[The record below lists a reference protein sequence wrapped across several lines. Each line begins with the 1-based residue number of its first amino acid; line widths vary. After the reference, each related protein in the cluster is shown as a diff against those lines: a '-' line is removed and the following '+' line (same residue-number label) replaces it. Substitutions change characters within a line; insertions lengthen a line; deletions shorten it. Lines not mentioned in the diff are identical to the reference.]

1 MSLDERRELDG
12 QEDRLREVAVDA
24 GNQLTRDLTET
35 ELTKLAELDEAITKF
50 EGQKRWSDVIKSILA
65 KAEIVVDTS
74 DKIGLLSQAGQMY
87 LEKSSNQAEAIKC
100 FEQVLEL
107 NPQDIAAITSLKEMY
122 EKRRD
127 WEKLVRA
134 MEREADL
141 LEPADRGL
149 RYLEMAQ
156 LATEKLRKP
165 EICIDLWRKVLSYD
179 SENNDALGALA
190 GLYERAR
197 EWQPLA
203 EVLEKQAS
211 GGLGAEEQKQ
221 LLTKLG
227 MIYADKLN
235 DDRGAVSAFQ
245 RLLAF
250 DPDDRRAQEQLKRR
264 YVAIKAWDDLEAFYA
279 ASGKFDELI
288 RTLERE
294 AQNKDAPREEQIDL
308 MFRVARLWL
317 LQDKADRAARAY
329 EKVLE
334 LDGTNHDAAVAL
346 APIYERAGDAKKLAA
361 VIEVRL
367 THVQER
373 EERIVLLREV
383 GLLYEEKLR
392 RPQDAFA
399 RFLEAF
405 SLDPLRDVLRE
416 DIARLAP
423 GVDGWD
429 QIIAAYQ
436 KAIEAVGNG
445 SLDVGALTVDEGE
458 VELRL
463 SLGAVFGRVGRIDD
477 SIAQYRAV
485 YESHSDHM
493 GTIEAL
499 DRLYRQTGR
508 NQELLEVYDR
518 RMDLESDPG
527 ARRQMAYGRASLL
540 ESEIGDADRAIDAYR
555 SILAEW
561 GDDEQDAYRAL
572 DALFEKRARWLDL
585 AETLE
590 RRIDLGPSSDEELAT
605 LKFRLARVLDQHE
618 TATADGD
625 GRARALSL
633 YREVVTIA
641 PEHDGARVALE
652 AMLSDARLGIAAA
665 QILEPIYESRGD
677 FVSLVRALEVL
688 VAGADEPER
697 KLELLRKIGEVASVQ
712 LEDATQAFDAFG
724 RALRAVPEH
733 EDTLEQLEALA
744 LEHNRFV
751 DLVKLVEEL
760 ATEVA
765 DPDLSRRL
773 FIRAARMHDAQL
785 ASVDAAVAAYGKVLE
800 QDPGDLEVLNALE
813 ELYRRTAMREPA
825 RYRDLVGVL
834 RRKAEL
840 SNELSTQEE
849 LLSQVAEILEQMLGE
864 PTSAISVY
872 KEILELDPESQRA
885 LACLDRLFEKQELWS
900 DLADNIGRQ
909 LTIAD
914 DPGEQTRLMLRLA
927 ALREARMDAVEA
939 AIEIHRD
946 VLGRD
951 PSNEEALGA
960 LERLLTIPAHQPV
973 ITEILEPF
981 YRDASEFTKLIG
993 VHEIQAVHAS
1003 APERRVELL
1012 HRIAELY
1019 EIALDDAARAFE
1031 SFSRALAE
1039 DPGNATTQAEL
1050 ERLAAATGNFESL
1063 ASVYESRV
1071 ARFCE
1076 GRTEER
1082 PSDDEVPL
1090 ATQLLT
1096 KAAQVREENL
1106 GDIETAIAHHQRVLR
1121 FDATHLGAA
1130 SALERLFQQTERY
1143 ELLAQIL
1150 LVKAAMLEVP
1160 EEQKEHLFRAAAI
1173 EEDLLERPL
1182 RAIDVYLKVLDVDS
1196 EDLAAL
1202 DKLIELYL
1210 RLENWSQLL
1219 DIYTKKAD
1227 VVADPDEK
1235 KRLFLEVG
1243 AVYERELSEG
1253 AKAIDSYQRIL
1264 EIDPDDLM
1272 AIGRLDALYQ
1282 AAGNWQELR
1291 SILEREAEL
1300 ASDPNEVI
1308 SYRFRIADLYDHKLD
1323 DPSRAV
1329 EGYQEILTVAPDHQ
1343 PTLNALENMIAARK
1357 MPVAAALVLE
1367 PVYQEA
1373 GAWAKLVRALEVQAT
1388 HADDARNKVELLHRI
1403 AQLEEIQLEN
1413 ARAAFD
1419 AYARALPF
1427 DSADADTLA
1436 NLERLAAELEAFGQ
1450 VTRLYDAEIEKLSEE
1465 PERRV
1470 ELALRVAQLYETQL
1484 GDVESAI
1491 VRYGIVLAADDS
1503 HQDAIEALDR
1513 LFEAA
1518 GRWSELANIL
1528 GKQIQLA
1535 ASPEALL
1542 DFQYRLG
1549 EVQQQRLGQVDRAIE
1564 QYKEILAAAP
1574 EHAPALAALEQ
1585 LFAEGVE
1592 PLVIAEILEPLYRMQ
1607 ESWERLL
1614 GVQEVRL
1621 EHQNELSERVAT
1633 MHRIAEIAEER
1644 AGEPQIA
1651 FEWHQR
1657 VLFEDPLNEQST
1669 AETERL
1675 AGSLGQWEQLAN
1687 SLADVLEQR
1696 SEAAVR
1702 VPIGKRLARMY
1713 ENEIGDVQRAVETY
1727 LFVLGADRE
1736 DTESLEAVDRIYTE
1750 HGASEALQE
1759 ILARR
1764 VAVTRDGRDLVE
1776 LQFRRAQVL
1785 ENDLGRIDEAVG
1797 LYVHILD
1804 SIDHEHEASINA
1816 LSNIYIEKHD
1826 WPNLAKT
1833 LERELKVALGD
1844 TGRAD
1849 VLAKQARIAEQY
1861 LRDDTRA
1868 IQLWRE
1874 VLELRGEDHE
1884 ALNALGQLYGKGER
1898 WTELVDILDR
1908 EAGVVPDDESR
1919 VQIFSDLG
1927 RVWYAKLRN
1936 ERNAVDNWQ
1945 RVLDIDPTNTTAL
1958 FALVEIQRAGGHT
1971 QELVDTLLRVI
1982 EVGAAELEDAILET
1996 VYMQLGALYERTL
2009 EQPFDAVDAYRK
2021 ALDLNP
2027 RNFAAMDALEGIHAN
2042 ESQWV
2047 DKIGVMERR
2056 VLGLDGSTV
2065 EGIEQKITVLLA
2077 IAHAWA
2083 EKEDA
2088 PDRGTSAYER
2098 ILELDPRHAY
2108 AFERLEELH
2117 RAADRWEPLV
2127 EVFITRIESAE
2138 STEERVDLLRRIA
2151 EVQET
2156 KLDDKSEAF
2165 KTLLIAWE
2173 DDYTDRRTADEIER
2187 VTASISGKWNEL
2199 LSAANAALQTA
2210 TDPAVKIALCL
2221 RCAKWYAI
2229 ELGHPGYA
2237 IPYYQ
2242 QIQQLDPGNVPAL
2255 QQLSDLYRHTQQ
2267 WQKLGETLHAIV
2279 SLTTDSQIKADTYV
2293 QMGELCET
2301 HLNMPDQ
2308 ARTCFLQAVD
2318 AHPTHI
2324 PGLEAL
2330 EKVYRAASEWEEL
2343 LDVQRRKA
2351 AALTDSIAIIEC
2363 KLEIAETFEERLD
2376 NVDDAITT
2384 YREVLDADA
2393 QNLRALKGLERLY
2406 ARKESW
2412 PELLGVLEREFDVLT
2427 TEKERIAVL
2436 LRVAGMWEEE
2446 FLKPEKATERL
2457 EQVLEIDPT
2466 NELAL
2471 KGLAKLYRALQRWDR
2486 LIDTYER
2493 HIAATPDR
2501 TEKQTLFAAIGDV
2514 FANELQDVD
2523 RAIDS
2528 YLNILSINANNE
2540 KALEAISKLYEKRG
2554 DHGQAYD
2561 VMLQRSRLISEPA
2574 DVVELRFRMGK
2585 LLDEQLG
2592 DRASAVDQYQ
2602 QALDLEPGHLSSLEA
2617 MRRIH
2622 LDSGDWLAAAKVLDQ
2637 ESHYQQQ
2644 PRLVAKLLVELG
2656 RLYDERLDE
2665 HARAITSFEAALSKD
2680 ADNED
2685 AALPLAEEYTK
2696 TGRFAEAVPLLDS
2709 LVKRSAK
2716 REPEEQHRLS
2726 FMLGDAALR
2735 TGDTELAIKALSKAS
2750 QIDQQHLPTL
2760 LSLSSAYY
2768 QAKNWDQAFKYYQ
2781 MLLVHH
2787 RDGLGRDE
2795 ITDVFYRL
2803 GVVKREQGDRRKAL
2817 NMFDKALEE
2826 DAQHRPT
2833 LEAIVGL
2840 YQAADDWEQVIH
2852 FKKRVLEIAEIDERF
2867 RMLDEIGDL
2876 WNEKLH
2882 NASKAIE
2889 SYQEASQLQ
2898 PKDHKLLHK
2907 LLMLYQSTKQ
2917 WDLAIEIIQ
2926 HISDLDERSA
2936 VKAKYAYTIAVV
2948 MRDEIKDA
2956 DRAVEYF
2963 GKSLDHDHSQLKA
2976 FEAINKILNAKKD
2989 WKGLERAYRKMLL
3002 RLKDSTD
3009 NDLKFNLAHALGVI
3023 YRDRMKQPENAVD
3036 VFKIALAYQPDNAT
3050 EHQILAELY
3059 SVIPGRT
3066 EDAISEHQWLLRQDP
3081 YRIDSYQALYRLY
3094 FDARQYDKAWCLAAT
3109 LNYLKRADAE
3119 QTQFY
3124 EQYRQ
3129 KGPIR
3134 PTSRLDNERWL
3145 RDLAHPEQDLV
3156 TSKIFEVI
3164 AAAVLGIK
3172 GKADKDAGLSPKYQ
3186 VDPNPNDSKQPTL
3199 ARTYGFVAQVLGI
3212 STPRLFLRQDV
3223 TGGLTHLAVYP
3234 LASLCGSSLLQGFQP
3249 LDLMFVCGRHL
3260 SDYRGEHFVRTLLP
3274 SNTEL
3279 KAVLMAGLAIAGLVP
3294 ATDPQIQ
3301 QVVQQLAPKLQAAQ
3315 VDALRSLGKRFIEA
3329 GARTDVKRWLQCV
3342 EITACRA
3349 GFLICNDLETAARM
3363 ITALGPAGP
3372 VDLPPKDKVK
3382 EIVLFS
3388 VSEEYFRLRQA
3399 LGIQL
3404 NVA

>member
-1 MSLDERRELDG
+1 MSLGEQRESDR
-12 QEDRLREVAVDA
+12 QEDRPLEVAVDA

-35 ELTKLAELDEAITKF
+35 ELARLAELDEAIVKF

-65 KAEIVVDTS
+65 KADIVVDVN
-74 DKIGLLSQAGQMY
+74 DKIGLLSHAGQMY

-107 NPQDIAAITSLKEMY
+107 NPEDVAAITSLKEMY

-134 MEREADL
+134 MEREAQL

-156 LATEKLRKP
+156 LATERLRKP
-165 EICIDLWRKVLSYD
+165 EICIDLWQKVLGYD
-179 SENNDALGALA
+179 PENSDALGALA

-203 EVLEKQAS
+203 DVLEKQVA
-211 GGLGAEEQKQ
+211 GGLGLDEQKQ

-235 DDRGAVSAFQ
+235 DDRGAVGAFQ
-245 RLLAF
+245 RLLAI

-294 AQNKDAPREEQIDL
+294 AQNKDAAREEQIDL

-317 LQDKADRAARAY
+317 SQDKADRAARAY

-334 LDGTNHDAAVAL
+334 FDATNHDAAAAL
-346 APIYERAGDAKKLAA
+346 APIYERAGDAKKLAL
-361 VIEVRL
+361 VLEVRL
-367 THVQER
+367 THVQEPD
-373 EERIVLLREV
+373 ERIVLLREV

-405 SLDPLRDVLRE
+405 SLDPLREVVRE

-429 QIIAAYQ
+429 QAIAAYQ
-436 KAIEAVGNG
+436 KAIEVFA
-445 SLDVGALTVDEGE
+445 GAGDDE

-463 SLGAVFGRVGRIDD
+463 SLGAVLGRVGRVED

-485 YESHSDHM
+485 YDAVSDHS
-493 GTIEAL
+493 GAIAAL
-499 DRLYRQTGR
+499 EGLYRQTGR
-508 NQELLEVYDR
+508 HQDLLEIYER
-518 RMDLESDPG
+518 RMDLESDPD

-540 ESEIGDADRAIDAYR
+540 ESEIDDADRAIDAYR

-572 DALFEKRARWLDL
+572 DALFEKKARWRDL
-585 AETLE
+585 AEILE
-590 RRIDLGPSSDEELAT
+590 RRIELGPSSDEELAS
-605 LKFRLARVLDQHE
+605 LKFRLARVLDEHE
-618 TATADGD
+618 TAAASGD
-625 GRARALSL
+625 GRERALAL
-633 YREVVTIA
+633 YREVVTIS
-641 PEHDGARVALE
+641 PEHEGARAALE
-652 AMLSDARLGIAAA
+652 AMLSDAKLGVSAA
-665 QILEPIYESRGD
+665 QILEPMYESRGD
-677 FVSLVRALEVL
+677 DVSLVRALEVL
-688 VAGADEPER
+688 VAGAQEPEQ
-697 KLELLRKIGEVASVQ
+697 KLELLTKIGDVTSVR
-712 LEDATQAFDAFG
+712 LEDPKGAFDAFG

-733 EDTLEQLEALA
+733 EETLERLEALA
-744 LEHNRFV
+744 LEHDRFA

-760 ATEVA
+760 AAEVA

-785 ASVDAAVAAYGKVLE
+785 ANVDAAVGAYGKVLDQE
-800 QDPGDLEVLNALE
+800 PGDLEVLSALE

-825 RYRDLVGVL
+825 RYRDLVGVI

-840 SNELSTQEE
+840 ASELGTQEE
-849 LLSQVAEILEQMLGE
+849 LLSQVAEIHEQMLGD

-885 LACLDRLFEKQELWS
+885 LASLDRLFEKQELWS

-909 LTIAD
+909 LSIASE
-914 DPGEQTRLMLRLA
+914 PEEQTRLMLRLA
-927 ALREARMDAVEA
+927 ALRETRMGAVEA

-946 VLGRD
+946 VLEREPG
-951 PSNEEALGA
+951 NAEALGA
-960 LERLLTIPAHQPV
+960 LERLLEVAAHQPI
-973 ITEILEPF
+973 ITEILEPL
-981 YRDASEFTKLIG
+981 YREASEFGKLIG
-993 VHEIQAVHAS
+993 VHEIQAIHAS

-1019 EIALDDAARAFE
+1019 EIALDDTAHAFE

-1039 DPGNATTQAEL
+1039 EPGNATTQAEL
-1050 ERLAAATGNFESL
+1050 ERLAATAGSFEAL
-1063 ASVYESRV
+1063 ASVYEARV
-1071 ARFCE
+1071 ASFCE
-1076 GRTEER
+1076 GRGEER
-1082 PSDDEVPL
+1082 PSDDEVPI

-1106 GDIETAIAHHQRVLR
+1106 GDIESAIAHHQRVLR
-1121 FDATHLGAA
+1121 FDPTHLGAA
-1130 SALERLFQQTERY
+1130 NALERLFQQTERY
-1143 ELLAQIL
+1143 ELLSEL
-1150 LVKAAMLEVP
+1150 LLIKAAMLDIP
-1160 EEQKEHLFRAAAI
+1160 DEQKEHLFRAAAL
-1173 EEDLLERPL
+1173 EEELLERPL
-1182 RAIDVYLKVLDVDS
+1182 RAIDVYAKILDVDS
-1196 EDLAAL
+1196 EDVAAL

-1210 RLENWSQLL
+1210 RLENWTKLL
-1219 DIYTKKAD
+1219 EIYTKKAD

-1243 AVYERELSEG
+1243 AVYERELNEG
-1253 AKAIDSYQRIL
+1253 AQAIDSYQRIL

-1300 ASDPNEVI
+1300 ASDPNEVV

-1329 EGYQEILTVAPDHQ
+1329 EGYQEILSVAPDHQ
-1343 PTLNALENMIAARK
+1343 PTLDALENMIAARK

-1373 GAWAKLVRALEVQAT
+1373 GAWAKLVRTLEVQAAHT
-1388 HADDARNKVELLHRI
+1388 DDGRNKIELLHRI

-1413 ARAAFD
+1413 SRAAFD
-1419 AYARALPF
+1419 AYARAIPH
-1427 DSADADTLA
+1427 DSADTDSLS
-1436 NLERLAAELEAFGQ
+1436 NLERLAAELDAFGE
-1450 VTRLYDAEIEKLSEE
+1450 VTRLYDAEIQKLSDA

-1470 ELALRVAQLYETQL
+1470 DLALRAAQLYEVQL
-1484 GDVESAI
+1484 GDIESAI
-1491 VRYGIVLAADDS
+1491 ARYGIVLAADDG
-1503 HQDAIEALDR
+1503 HQEAIDALDR
-1513 LFEAA
+1513 LFEAT
-1518 GRWSELANIL
+1518 GRWSELANVL
-1528 GKQIQLA
+1528 AKQIQLA
-1535 ASPEALL
+1535 SSPEALL
-1542 DFQYRLG
+1542 DFQFRLG
-1549 EVQQQRLGQVDRAIE
+1549 ELQQQRLGQVDRAIE

-1592 PLVIAEILEPLYRMQ
+1592 PLVIAEVLEPLYRMQ

-1621 EHQNELSERVAT
+1621 EHQSEPEERIAT
-1633 MHRIAEIAEER
+1633 MQRIAEIAEER

-1651 FEWHQR
+1651 LEWHQR
-1657 VLFEDPLNEQST
+1657 VLFEEPLNDQST
-1669 AETERL
+1669 AETDRL

-1696 SEAAVR
+1696 AQAAIRLPV
-1702 VPIGKRLARMY
+1702 GKRLARLY
-1713 ENEIGDVQRAVETY
+1713 ENEIGDIERAVETY
-1727 LFVLGADRE
+1727 LFVLGADSE
-1736 DTESLEAVDRIYTE
+1736 DVESLEALDRIYTE
-1750 HGASEALQE
+1750 HGASEALAE

-1764 VAVTRDGRDLVE
+1764 AAVTRDSRDVVE

-1785 ENDLGRIDEAVG
+1785 ENDLHRIDEAVG
-1797 LYVHILD
+1797 VYTHILD
-1804 SIDHEHEASINA
+1804 SVDQEHEASIHA
-1816 LSNIYIEKHD
+1816 LSNIYIEKQD
-1826 WPNLAKT
+1826 WPSLYKT

-1861 LRDDTRA
+1861 LKDEARA

-1874 VLELRGEDHE
+1874 VLELRGEDVE
-1884 ALNALGQLYGKGER
+1884 ALNALGQLYGNGER

-1908 EAGVVPDDESR
+1908 EASVVPDDEAR
-1919 VQIFSDLG
+1919 VEIFGDLG

-1958 FALVEIQRAGGHT
+1958 FALAEIQRAGGHT

-1982 EVGAAELEDAILET
+1982 EVGAAELDDAILET
-1996 VYMQLGALYERTL
+1996 VYMQLGELYERTL
-2009 EQPFDAVDAYRK
+2009 EQPFDAVEAYGK

-2027 RNFAAMDALEGIHAN
+2027 RNFAAMDALEGIHTKEA
-2042 ESQWV
+2042 QWV
-2047 DKIGVMERR
+2047 DRIGVMERR
-2056 VLGLDGSTV
+2056 VFGLDESTTEGV
-2065 EGIEQKITVLLA
+2065 EGKITVLLA
-2077 IAHAWA
+2077 IAQAWD
-2083 EKEDA
+2083 EKEGA

-2098 ILELDPRHAY
+2098 ILELDPRHEY
-2108 AFERLEELH
+2108 AFARLEELH
-2117 RAADRWEPLV
+2117 RAAERWEPLV

-2138 STEERVDLLRRIA
+2138 STGERVDLFRRIA
-2151 EVQET
+2151 EIQES
-2156 KLDDKSEAF
+2156 KLDDKAEAF
-2165 KTLLIAWE
+2165 NTLLLAWE
-2173 DDYTDRRTADEIER
+2173 YDYTDRRTADELER
-2187 VTASISGKWNEL
+2187 VTAAISGKWNEL
-2199 LSAANAALQTA
+2199 LSAANAALQAA
-2210 TDPAVKIALCL
+2210 TDPAIKIALCL
-2221 RCAKWYAI
+2221 RCAKWYAD

-2255 QQLSDLYRHTQQ
+2255 QQLSDLYRSTQQ

-2279 SLTTDSQIKADTYV
+2279 SLSTDPEVKADTYV

-2301 HLNMPDQ
+2301 HFNQPEQ
-2308 ARTCFLQAVD
+2308 ARTCYLQAVD
-2318 AHPTHI
+2318 AHPTHVA
-2324 PGLEAL
+2324 GLEAL

-2343 LDVQRRKA
+2343 LDIQRRKA
-2351 AALTDSIAIIEC
+2351 EALTDSLAVVEC
-2363 KLEIAETFEERLD
+2363 KLEIAETYEERLD
-2376 NVDDAITT
+2376 NIDEAIAT
-2384 YREVLDADA
+2384 YRDVLEADG

-2412 PELLGVLEREFDVLT
+2412 PELLGVLEREFEVLS

-2446 FLKPEKATERL
+2446 FLKPEKAAERL
-2457 EQVLEIDPT
+2457 EQVLEIDPA
-2466 NELAL
+2466 NESAL
-2471 KGLAKLYRALQRWDR
+2471 RGLAKIYRALQRWDR
-2486 LIDTYER
+2486 LIDTNER
-2493 HIAATPDR
+2493 HVAATPDR
-2501 TEKQTLFAAIGDV
+2501 TEKQELFAAIGDV
-2514 FANELQDVD
+2514 FANELHDVD

-2528 YLNILSINANNE
+2528 YLNILSINPDNE
-2540 KALEAISKLYEKRG
+2540 AALDAISKLYEKRG
-2554 DHGQAYD
+2554 DHGQAFD
-2561 VMLQRSRLISEPA
+2561 AMLQRSRLISEPSEG
-2574 DVVELRFRMGK
+2574 VELRFRMGK

-2602 QALDLEPGHLSSLEA
+2602 QALDLEPGHLPSLEA

-2622 LDSGDWLAAAKVLDQ
+2622 LDDGDWLAAAKVLEQ

-2656 RLYDERLDE
+2656 RLYEERLDE
-2665 HARAITSFEAALSKD
+2665 HARAIATFEAALSKD
-2680 ADNED
+2680 PDNED

-2696 TGRFAEAVPLLDS
+2696 TNRFAEAVPILDA
-2709 LVKRSAK
+2709 LVKRSSK
-2716 REPEEQHRLS
+2716 RDTEEQHRLA

-2760 LSLSSAYY
+2760 LALSSAYY

-2795 ITDVFYRL
+2795 TTDVFYRL
-2803 GVVKREQGDRRKAL
+2803 GVIKREQGDRRKAL

-2826 DAQHRPT
+2826 DAEHRPT

-2840 YQAADDWEQVIH
+2840 YEAADDWEQVIH
-2852 FKKRVLEIAEIDERF
+2852 FKKRVLEVADIDERF

-2876 WNEKLH
+2876 WNEKLK

-2889 SYQEASQLQ
+2889 SYHEASQLA

-2917 WDLAIEIIQ
+2917 WDLAIDIIER
-2926 HISDLDERSA
+2926 ISDLDERPV
-2936 VKAKYAYTIAVV
+2936 VKAKYAYTIAVIT
-2948 MRDEIKDA
+2948 RDELKDP

-2963 GKSLDHDHSQLKA
+2963 GKSLDYDHSQLKA

-3009 NDLKFNLAHALGVI
+3009 NELKFNLAHALGVI
-3023 YRDRMKQPENAVD
+3023 YRDRMKQPESAVD
-3036 VFKIALAYQPDNAT
+3036 VFKIALAYQPENAT

-3066 EDAISEHQWLLRQDP
+3066 EDAIAEHQWLLRQDP

-3094 FDARQYDKAWCLAAT
+3094 FDARQYDKAWCLSAT
-3109 LNYLKRADAE
+3109 LHYLKRADAE
-3119 QTQFY
+3119 QAQFY

-3145 RDLAHPEQDLV
+3145 KDLAHPEQDLV
-3156 TSKIFEVI
+3156 TSKIFEVL

-3199 ARTYGFVAQVLGI
+3199 ARTYGFVAQVLGVP
-3212 STPRLFLRQDV
+3212 TPRLFLRQDV
-3223 TGGLTHLAVYP
+3223 AGGLTHLPVYP

-3315 VDALRSLGKRFIEA
+3315 VDALRSLGKRFIDA

-3349 GFLICNDLETAARM
+3349 GFLIANDLETAARM

>member
-1 MSLDERRELDG
+1 MSLDEQRELDG
-12 QEDRLREVAVDA
+12 QEGQLLEVAVDA

-35 ELTKLAELDEAITKF
+35 ELAKLAELDEAIAKF

-65 KAEIVVDTS
+65 KSEIVVDTN

-100 FEQVLEL
+100 FEHVLEL
-107 NPQDIAAITSLKEMY
+107 DPHDIAAITSLKEMY

-156 LATEKLRKP
+156 LATERLRKP

-203 EVLEKQAS
+203 EVLEKQAL
-211 GGLGAEEQKQ
+211 GGLGADEQKQ

-245 RLLAF
+245 RLLAI

-264 YVAIKAWDDLEAFYA
+264 YVAIKAWDDLESFYA
-279 ASGKFDELI
+279 ASGKLDELI

-294 AQNKDAPREEQIDL
+294 AQNKEAPREEQIDL

-317 LQDKADRAARAY
+317 AQDKADRAARAY
-329 EKVLE
+329 EKVLD
-334 LDGTNHDAAVAL
+334 LDATNHDAAVAL

-367 THVQER
+367 THVQEH

-392 RPQDAFA
+392 RPQDAFT

-405 SLDPLRDVLRE
+405 SIDPLREVLRE

-429 QIIAAYQ
+429 QVIAAYQ
-436 KAIEAVGNG
+436 KAIEAT
-445 SLDVGALTVDEGE
+445 LDEGE
-458 VELRL
+458 LELRL

-493 GTIEAL
+493 GAIEAL
-499 DRLYRQTGR
+499 ESLYRQTGR

-518 RMDLESDPG
+518 RMDLESDPA

-540 ESEIGDADRAIDAYR
+540 ENEIGDADRAIDAYR
-555 SILAEW
+555 AILTEW

-572 DALFEKRARWLDL
+572 DALFEKRARWGEL

-590 RRIDLGPSSDEELAT
+590 RRIELGPSSDEELAT
-605 LKFRLARVLDQHE
+605 LKFRLACVLDQHE
-618 TATADGD
+618 TAAPDGD

-652 AMLSDARLGIAAA
+652 AMLPDSQLGVSAA
-665 QILEPIYESRGD
+665 QILEPMYESRGD

-688 VAGADEPER
+688 VAGADEPEQ
-697 KLELLRKIGEVASVQ
+697 KLELLTKIGEVTSVQ
-712 LEDATQAFDAFG
+712 LEDAKQAFDAFG

-733 EDTLEQLEALA
+733 EETLERLEALA
-744 LEHNRFV
+744 LEHDRFV

-760 ATEVA
+760 AGEVG

-785 ASVDAAVAAYGKVLE
+785 ANVDAAVAAYGKILE

-813 ELYRRTAMREPA
+813 ELYRRSAMREPA
-825 RYRDLVGVL
+825 RYRELVGVL

-840 SNELSTQEE
+840 SGELGVQEE
-849 LLSQVAEILEQMLGE
+849 LLSNVAEIQEQMLGE

-885 LACLDRLFEKQELWS
+885 LTSLDRLFEKQELWS

-914 DPGEQTRLMLRLA
+914 DPEEQTRLMLRLA
-927 ALREARMDAVEA
+927 ALREARMGAVEA

-951 PSNEEALGA
+951 PSNVEALGA
-960 LERLLTIPAHQPV
+960 LERLLAIPAHQPV

-981 YRDASEFTKLIG
+981 YRDASEFSKLIG

-1019 EIALDDAARAFE
+1019 EIALDDAAHAFE
-1031 SFSRALAE
+1031 SFARALIE
-1039 DPGNATTQAEL
+1039 DPGNLTTQAEL
-1050 ERLAAATGNFESL
+1050 ERLAAATGSFEAL
-1063 ASVYESRV
+1063 ASVYEARV

-1076 GRTEER
+1076 GRAEER
-1082 PSDDEVPL
+1082 PGDDEVPL

-1096 KAAQVREENL
+1096 KAAQIREENL
-1106 GDIETAIAHHQRVLR
+1106 GDVETAIAHHQRVLR
-1121 FDATHLGAA
+1121 FDAAHLEAA

-1150 LVKAAMLEVP
+1150 LVKAGMLEIP

-1173 EEDLLERPL
+1173 EEELLERPL
-1182 RAIDVYLKVLDVDS
+1182 RAIDVYLKVLEVDS
-1196 EDLAAL
+1196 EDVAAL

-1210 RLENWSQLL
+1210 RLENWPQLL
-1219 DIYTKKAD
+1219 EIYTKKAD

-1308 SYRFRIADLYDHKLD
+1308 SYRFRIADLFDHKLD

-1329 EGYQEILTVAPDHQ
+1329 EGYQEILAVAPDHQ
-1343 PTLNALENMIAARK
+1343 PTLDALEAMIAARK

-1367 PVYQEA
+1367 PVYQET
-1373 GAWAKLVRALEVQAT
+1373 GAWTKLVRVLEVQAA
-1388 HADDARNKVELLHRI
+1388 HSDDARSKIELLHRI

-1413 ARAAFD
+1413 SRAAFD
-1419 AYARALPF
+1419 AYARALPH
-1427 DSADADTLA
+1427 DSADADTLS
-1436 NLERLAAELEAFGQ
+1436 NLERLAADLDAFGE
-1450 VTRLYDAEIEKLSEE
+1450 VTRLYDAEVEKLTED

-1470 ELALRVAQLYETQL
+1470 DLALRVAQLYEVQQ

-1491 VRYGIVLAADDS
+1491 VRYGIVLAADDG

-1513 LFEAA
+1513 LFEAM
-1518 GRWSELANIL
+1518 GRWNELANIL

-1535 ASPEALL
+1535 ARPEALL

-1549 EVQQQRLGQVDRAIE
+1549 VVQQQRLGQVDRAIE

-1574 EHAPALAALEQ
+1574 EHAPALTALEQ

-1621 EHQNELSERVAT
+1621 EHQSELEERIAT

-1644 AGEPQIA
+1644 AGEPQIS

-1696 SEAAVR
+1696 AKADVR
-1702 VPIGKRLARMY
+1702 VSIGKRLARMY

-1736 DTESLEAVDRIYTE
+1736 DAESLEAVDRIYTE

-1759 ILARR
+1759 VLARR
-1764 VAVTRDGRDLVE
+1764 VAVTRDPRDLVE

-1797 LYVHILD
+1797 LYTHILD
-1804 SIDHEHEASINA
+1804 AIDAEHEASIHA
-1816 LSNIYIEKHD
+1816 LSNIYIEKQD
-1826 WPNLAKT
+1826 WTNLSKT
-1833 LERELKVALGD
+1833 FDRELKVVLGD

-1861 LRDDTRA
+1861 LRDDARA

-1898 WTELVDILDR
+1898 WTELADVLDR

-1958 FALVEIQRAGGHT
+1958 FALAEIQRAGGHT

-1982 EVGAAELEDAILET
+1982 EVGAAELEDSILET
-1996 VYMQLGALYERTL
+1996 VYMQLGELYERTL
-2009 EQPFDAVDAYRK
+2009 QQPYDAVDAYRK

-2027 RNFAAMDALEGIHAN
+2027 RNFAAMDALEGIHTN

-2056 VLGLDGSTV
+2056 VLGLDGDTQ

-2098 ILELDPRHAY
+2098 ILELEPRHEY

-2117 RAADRWEPLV
+2117 RAAERWEPLV
-2127 EVFITRIESAE
+2127 EVFIARIESAE
-2138 STEERVDLLRRIA
+2138 STPERVDLFRRIA

-2165 KTLLIAWE
+2165 NTLLLAWE
-2173 DDYTDRRTADEIER
+2173 YDYTDRHTADELER
-2187 VTASISGKWNEL
+2187 VTATISGAKWNEL
-2199 LSAANAALQTA
+2199 LNAANAALQTA

-2221 RCAKWYAI
+2221 RCAKWYAV
-2229 ELGHPGYA
+2229 ELGHPAYA

-2242 QIQQLDPGNVPAL
+2242 QIQQLDRGNVPAL
-2255 QQLSDLYRHTQQ
+2255 QQLSDLYRSTQQ
-2267 WQKLGETLHAIV
+2267 WQKLGETLNEV
-2279 SLTTDSQIKADTYV
+2279 VTLTTDPEIKASTYV

-2301 HLNMPDQ
+2301 HFNKPDQ
-2308 ARTCFLQAVD
+2308 ARVYFTQAID

-2330 EKVYRAASEWEEL
+2330 EKVYRAGSEWEEL
-2343 LDVQRRKA
+2343 LDIQRRKA
-2351 AALTDSIAIIEC
+2351 AALTDVVAVIEC

-2376 NVDDAITT
+2376 NVDDAIATL
-2384 YREVLDADA
+2384 REVLEADG

-2412 PELLGVLEREFDVLT
+2412 PELLEVLEREFEVLP

-2466 NELAL
+2466 NEPAL
-2471 KGLAKLYRALQRWDR
+2471 RGLAKLYRSLQRWDR
-2486 LIDTYER
+2486 LIETYER

-2501 TEKQTLFAAIGDV
+2501 TEKQELFAAIGDV

-2528 YLNILSINANNE
+2528 YLNILSINPDNE
-2540 KALEAISKLYEKRG
+2540 AALEAISKLYEKRG

-2561 VMLQRSRLISEPA
+2561 TMLQRSRLISEPA

-2602 QALDLEPGHLSSLEA
+2602 QALDLEPGHLASLEA

-2622 LDSGDWLAAAKVLDQ
+2622 LDSGDWLAAAKVLEQ
-2637 ESHYQQQ
+2637 ESYYQQQ
-2644 PRLVAKLLVELG
+2644 PRLVAKLLVDLG

-2665 HARAITSFEAALSKD
+2665 HARAISTFEAALAKD

-2685 AALPLAEEYTK
+2685 AALPLADEYIK
-2696 TGRFAEAVPLLDS
+2696 TERFAEAVPLLDS
-2709 LVKRSAK
+2709 LVKRSGK

-2768 QAKNWDQAFKYYQ
+2768 QAKNWEQAFKYYQ

-2803 GVVKREQGDRRKAL
+2803 GVIKREQGDRRKAL

-2852 FKKRVLEIAEIDERF
+2852 FKKRVLEVAEIDERF
-2867 RMLDEIGDL
+2867 RLLDEIGDL

-2882 NASKAIE
+2882 NAPKAIE

-2917 WDLAIEIIQ
+2917 WDLAIDIIQ
-2926 HISDLDERSA
+2926 GISDLDERPA
-2936 VKAKYAYTIAVV
+2936 VKAKYAYTIAVIT
-2948 MRDEIKDA
+2948 RDELKDP

-2963 GKSLDHDHSQLKA
+2963 SKSLDHDHSQLKA

-3009 NDLKFNLAHALGVI
+3009 NELKFNLAHALGVI
-3023 YRDRMKQPENAVD
+3023 YRDRIKQPENAVD

-3066 EDAISEHQWLLRQDP
+3066 EDAIAEHQWLLRQDP

-3145 RDLAHPEQDLV
+3145 KDLAHPDQDLV
-3156 TSKIFEVI
+3156 TSKIFEVLT
-3164 AAAVLGIK
+3164 AAVLGIK

-3199 ARTYGFVAQVLGI
+3199 ARTYGFVAQVLGV

-3223 TGGLTHLAVYP
+3223 AGGLTHLPVYP

-3329 GARTDVKRWLQCV
+3329 GARTDVKQWLQCV
-3342 EITACRA
+3342 ELTACRA
-3349 GFLICNDLETAARM
+3349 GFLISNDLETAARM